1 MLSDGEKKDVR
12 DLGDDGD
19 AKGMGLM
26 PSVGKKSVA
35 AFLLDVEEDESGN
48 RTGRTPVIP
57 H

>member
-12 DLGDDGD
+12 DFGDDGD

-48 RTGRTPVIP
+48 RNGRTPVIP
-57 H
+57 D